1 MFRFILIWLFL
12 GLTAN
17 SIFSPTIAAEAAP
30 VASTTVPN
38 SSQRIIKVDEEKKQ
52 IVVEI
57 NGKVYS
63 LDLNQAQEVA
73 EASLNAEK
81 TVVDAGTE
89 TRSETSSAKADTT
102 TAGTDYAELEKQ
114 FAALNS
120 KNEKYTG
127 LPAVTGSRLYTLQT
141 DRLAKKGHFGLDF
154 THRFSSSFGQENDL
168 FGFDGF
174 AYNSVGVQYGL
185 LDKLELHAMRA
196 NIGDSYEVGV
206 KAKLLQETKKFSL
219 TNPFNVTLHS
229 GFQND
234 NMQNSMDPYLQLI
247 LSRSIIPNRVQFY
260 TSPIYAWRTNS
271 INSGGSSSAI
281 YSESIDKNGFKRGND
296 GTMALPLGISLEVLK
311 NRAALV
317 GELIPVI
324 GGFHENNMGWSTAF
338 KFLSKRETHIWTMGL
353 SNMPYVT
360 TVQAIVGGPDD
371 HLHLGFNVEVFL

>member
-1 MFRFILIWLFL
+1 MIPMFRFILIWLFL
-12 GLTAN
+12 GLIIN
-17 SIFSPTIAAEAAP
+17 SNCSPISAAEAAS
-30 VASTTVPN
+30 STIP
-38 SSQRIIKVDEEKKQ
+38 SQRIIKVDEEKKQ

-63 LDLNQAQEVA
+63 LDLNQAQELA
-73 EASLNAEK
+73 KASLDAEENVVVNSSTESTNRSASASTNA
-81 TVVDAGTE
+81 TD
-89 TRSETSSAKADTT
+89 
-102 TAGTDYAELEKQ
+102 GTDYAELEKQ

-141 DRLAKKGHFGLDF
+141 DRLVKKGHFGLDF
-154 THRFSSSFGQENDL
+154 THRFSSSFAQDNDL

-206 KAKLLQETKKFSL
+206 KAKLLQESKKFSL
-219 TNPFNVTLHS
+219 TNPFNITLHS

-247 LSRSIIPNRVQFY
+247 LSKSIIPNRVQVY
-260 TSPIYAWRTNS
+260 ASPIYAWRTNS
-271 INSGGSSSAI
+271 INSGGSSSGI
-281 YSESIDKNGFKRGND
+281 YSEFTDKNGFKKGDD

-311 NRAALV
+311 NRAAVV
-317 GELIPVI
+317 GELIPVL

-360 TVQAIVGGPDD
+360 TGQAIVGGPDD